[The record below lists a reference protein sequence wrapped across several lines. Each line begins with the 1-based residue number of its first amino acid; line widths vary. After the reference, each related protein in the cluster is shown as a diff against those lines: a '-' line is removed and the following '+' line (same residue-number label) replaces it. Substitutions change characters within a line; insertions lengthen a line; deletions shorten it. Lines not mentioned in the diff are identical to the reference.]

1 LTDTIPSY
9 IKWALFDWISV
20 GHFLL
25 ERVKTLH
32 APAAKRRSM
41 RVPHPDAQT
50 DQRRRRI
57 S

>member
-1 LTDTIPSY
+1 MPRD
-9 IKWALFDWISV
+9 IKWALFDWNSV

-32 APAAKRRSM
+32 APAAKRLSM